1 MEVVLIILK
10 ILLALCCIGVVGIVL
25 LQDSNSDG
33 LSGVI
38 GGGNSDSFF
47 GKNKGKSTQAKLAK
61 LTVILSIVFA
71 VLVLVVDLI
80 VSLVA

>member
-10 ILLALCCIGVVGIVL
+10 ILLALCCIGVVAVVL
-25 LQDSNSDG
+25 MQDSNSDG

-47 GKNKGKSTQAKLAK
+47 GKNKGHTMQAKLSK
-61 LTVILSIVFA
+61 LTVILAIVFA
-71 VLVLVVDLI
+71 VLVIAVDLI
-80 VSLVA
+80 VSLAA